1 MSYPQSGGLLNFFV
15 PNIPLATTTAGV
27 VREMDI
33 GASSADHGEYICIRP
48 CIVKESGF
56 IVVGEIPVGTTTAPT
71 VIFTKRPT
79 PLSATDESVISTLQI
94 TTSLAI
100 GKSIVDQEVNTAFA
114 VGDSLELSHTIGVDG
129 TVAGKGFA
137 FANCS
142 DNPEVIA
149 NNDDVAA
156 TV

>member
-27 VREMDI
+27 MREIDI
-33 GASSADHGEYICIRP
+33 GAASADHGEYICVRP
-48 CIVKESGF
+48 CIVKQTGF

-71 VIFTKRPT
+71 VIFKKRPT
-79 PLSATDESVISTLQI
+79 PLSATAESAVSTLTI

-100 GKSIVDQEVNTAFA
+100 GKAIIEEVNIAFA
-114 VGDSLELSHTIGVDG
+114 VGDSMELSHTIGVDG
-129 TVAGKGFA
+129 TVAGMGFA

-142 DNPEVIA
+142 DDPEVIG
-149 NNDDVAA
+149 NNTDVAA
-156 TV
+156 TI